1 MSGIR
6 QFTPEDGQYSLL
18 RPAAASKPS
27 KYRNLYGLS
36 PLTASFG
43 VLPLETS
50 PSEGYVISP
59 SGTIMESSD
68 QKVIVKR
75 SMLGECYK
83 CRFWSKYFY
92 IKPIEAF
99 VVPNPGAYV
108 ERSPWIGLL
117 SYCAAL

>member
-43 VLPLETS
+43 VLPLESS
-50 PSEGYVISP
+50 PADGYVISP
-59 SGTIMESSD
+59 TGNLTENSE
-68 QKVIVKR
+68 QKLIVKR
-75 SMLGECYK
+75 QIMGK
-83 CRFWSKYFY
+83 M
-92 IKPIEAF
+92 
-99 VVPNPGAYV
+99 V
-108 ERSPWIGLL
+108 
-117 SYCAAL
+117 